1 VKYAKPAL
9 SFREQLEKIKARGM
23 IVSDDAVAI
32 QWLKSISY
40 YRLSAYFHP
49 FKQADDTYEPGTD
62 FETVRMLYGF
72 DRKLRLILLDA
83 IERIE
88 VALRTALTYHIG
100 MELGPFGH
108 CDRGAFVYAFNHAKL
123 MEELGDAG
131 DESTESFVSHFRNK
145 YTADEHLPIWMAT
158 ELLSLGA
165 VSRMYKSLRSDL
177 HRRVARDFNSSE
189 LFLPSWIHAL
199 SYVRNLCAH
208 HNRLWNRRLAIKP
221 RLPNPAPW
229 FPYLIPNNENVYC
242 VLVIAQH
249 LLKTVAPGATWSNKV
264 VRLCDDYPRMPF
276 EKMGMP
282 PDWQKLAPW
291 KQAG

>member
-9 SFREQLEKIKARGM
+9 SFPEQLEKIKARGM
-23 IVSDDAVAI
+23 IVGDDALAI
-32 QWLKSISY
+32 QWLKSVSY

-49 FKQADDTYEPGTD
+49 FKRADNTYEPGTD

-88 VALRTALTYHIG
+88 VALRTSLTYHIG

-108 CDRGAFVYAFNHAKL
+108 CDRGAFIYAFNHG
-123 MEELGDAG
+123 ELLETLVDAEA
-131 DESTESFVSHFRNK
+131 DSTESFVTHFRRK
-145 YTADEHLPIWMAT
+145 YTEEEHLPLWMAT
-158 ELLSLGA
+158 ELLSLG
-165 VSRMYKSLRSDL
+165 VLSRMYKSLRSDL

-189 LFLPSWIHAL
+189 HFLPSWIHSL

-208 HNRLWNRRLAIKP
+208 HSRLWNRTLAIKP

-229 FPYLIPNNENVYC
+229 FPYSIPNNENVYC

-249 LLKTVAPGATWSNKV
+249 LLKTIAPVATWADKV
-264 VRLCDDYPRMPF
+264 IELCDDYPRIPF
-276 EKMGMP
+276 QMLGMP
-282 PDWQKLAPW
+282 KDWQNLAPW
-291 KQAG
+291 KR